1 MIIIR
6 SEEVSLDGFI
16 DYCNDMALEFGRV
29 LRGGGSFEDAHMAAC
44 ERSLRQG
51 PCLPFDIDAIIMPFV
66 DEVCLPLQLS
76 NTRQY
81 IAVLPSFL
89 ELSSRLPET
98 ALEDGTV
105 GIFQPSSFVLQGLS
119 SPLTRDVALQ
129 YVQVARKH
137 HGKLEIEDD
146 SKIFFHCHKTRFILG
161 GNCAIDQLASTIEA
175 LKAFE
180 AAPDFDLPMRI
191 NEILHRGRQH
201 GGRKDGGCEEEGA
214 EGEGGGMGVGG

>member
-1 MIIIR
+1 MNVPEPKCDRRVATHFWPPIII
-6 SEEVSLDGFI
+6 
-16 DYCNDMALEFGRV
+16 
-29 LRGGGSFEDAHMAAC
+29 
-44 ERSLRQG
+44 
-51 PCLPFDIDAIIMPFV
+51 PFV

-146 SKIFFHCHKTRFILG
+146 SKIFFHYHKTRVSTLG
-161 GNCAIDQLASTIEA
+161 KTFLNVPFPASFS
-175 LKAFE
+175 LFSS
-180 AAPDFDLPMRI
+180 F
-191 NEILHRGRQH
+191 QYS
-201 GGRKDGGCEEEGA
+201 
-214 EGEGGGMGVGG
+214 